1 MVESLNGSAA
11 QISIVDGNGD
21 VLATGVS
28 GATNVSQSIEDF
40 VAPSTG
46 TYYVEITG
54 DPGVQY
60 SVVVTRGADFTLQPH
75 NSYDTA
81 QNLTGTNGVL
91 GYLAPSSAQLY
102 LLDDQY
108 GDLGNPYNPIYPT
121 DPATGAFTGPAI
133 YVRRQSRQWSS
144 SVRPQYGL

>member
-1 MVESLNGSAA
+1 MVESLNGQAA
-11 QISIVDGNGD
+11 QITIVDGNGD

-75 NSYDTA
+75 NSYTTA

-91 GYLAPSSAQLY
+91 GYLAP
-102 LLDDQY
+102 
-108 GDLGNPYNPIYPT
+108 PT
-121 DPATGAFTGPAI
+121 RAALRAG
-133 YVRRQSRQWSS
+133 
-144 SVRPQYGL
+144 